1 VSKTS
6 RARNRGVRL
15 ADLQLRVMAEYC
27 SSGIWQIGNI
37 GCFRHG
43 MLEHSDLK
51 LPPDLTQR
59 FEQWIELYE
68 ENLTAANFN
77 LAEFNNI
84 GRGLAQDLKNYLG
97 TGSVEFIPESIEGG
111 IGETEIF

>member
-1 VSKTS
+1 MSKTS
-6 RARNRGVRL
+6 RARNRGIWL

-27 SSGIWQIGNI
+27 SSGIWVIGEK

-43 MLEHSDLK
+43 MLEHSTLK

-68 ENLTAANFN
+68 ENSTANFS
-77 LAEFNNI
+77 LAEFNDI
-84 GRGLAQDLKNYLG
+84 GRRLAQDLKSYLG
-97 TGSVEFIPESIEGG
+97 NSYVEFIPELIDGG
-111 IGETEIF
+111 IGEPEIF